1 MTDSH
6 VLIVDIG
13 PSVCNVGFGT
23 DEAPVLIFPNLVGR
37 RKPHAL
43 NLEDRNYVGDETH
56 HIKGLLDLQSS
67 IENGIIT
74 NWIALERIFQYIFD
88 KLNINPQTINII
100 ITVSPQSSSSDINHL
115 MELMFNK
122 FHIKALYI
130 SNQAKVSL
138 LYAQHYSNRTEYIDT
153 GCIIDSGDKITT
165 ITCIVGGYCL
175 PNSRIQLDIAGK
187 DLTEYLRWILTE
199 RGYTFSSK
207 HVKIIKEKV
216 TYIALDYQYELNIA
230 STTKDIEMK
239 YELNDGSE
247 IIINNER
254 FKCPE
259 LLFQPVFMG
268 KSHENNLPNAILQ
281 SIQLCDSNLHM
292 KLLSNIIL
300 TGGNTLFPNIEIRLM
315 HEIKELLHRNTTDT
329 TTTGTT
335 TAAPA
340 TSGAITT
347 TPTPLTNTTT
357 TATSTTNTTTTAAA
371 VNVIAAPNRQYAA
384 WLGSKLLLSQPDF
397 PSQWILNPQ
406 ADI

>member
-88 KLNINPQTINII
+88 KLNINPQSINII

-122 FHIKALYI
+122 FHMKALYI

-138 LYAQHYSNRTEYIDT
+138 LYAQYYSNRTEYIDT

-315 HEIKELLHRNTTDT
+315 NAIKVLLHSNTTDT
-329 TTTGTT
+329 TT

-340 TSGAITT
+340 TSG
-347 TPTPLTNTTT
+347 TTT
-357 TATSTTNTTTTAAA
+357 TATSTTNTTAAAAA

-397 PSQWILNPQ
+397 TSQWILNPQ
-406 ADI
+406 EDI